1 MSEGTPVAQDVVHL
15 LSEIDKENSAR
26 RSRVWAKQVRGIL
39 DSVQQY
45 CSIVDTFI
53 QANPAITSLVWGS
66 VKLVI
71 LVISYNSLI
80 RVGIH

>member
-1 MSEGTPVAQDVVHL
+1 MAQDVVDL

-26 RSRVWAKQVRGIL
+26 RSRVWAQRVRGIL

-45 CSIVDTFI
+45 CSIVDTFV
-53 QANPAITSLVWGS
+53 QANPAIASLVWGS
-66 VKLVI
+66 VKFVI

-80 RVGIH
+80 TVDIH